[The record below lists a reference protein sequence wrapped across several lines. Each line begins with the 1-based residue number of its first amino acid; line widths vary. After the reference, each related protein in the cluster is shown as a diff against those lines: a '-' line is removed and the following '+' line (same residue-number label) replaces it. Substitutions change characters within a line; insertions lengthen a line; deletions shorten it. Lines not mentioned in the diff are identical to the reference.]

1 MAETAAGAFI
11 ATIAQLSSNFGE
23 NYVCVGPWYPS
34 SYIDTEN
41 TMNGKAGGD
50 FGQNLFH
57 KHLVFPWAVTRSRTW
72 MQYCYCC
79 NVLTMTC
86 LLLCMLALNILNL
99 GKQNAQ
105 IFQTDYENGVKASE
119 GTKRHCLQHVIV
131 TYCVWNILTGRCLL
145 LRARNVPSRGFH
157 NHGDHGATKPPVPCD
172 FCVGFPISCLLT
184 LSRHLFSIV
193 S

>member
-1 MAETAAGAFI
+1 M
-11 ATIAQLSSNFGE
+11 AQLSSNFGE

-105 IFQTDYENGVKASE
+105 IFPTDYENGVKASE
-119 GTKRHCLQHVIV
+119 GYKRHCLQHVIV

-145 LRARNVPSRGFH
+145 LASSSQRTFARISQSRRSRSNQTTRPLWFLRW
-157 NHGDHGATKPPVPCD
+157 
-172 FCVGFPISCLLT
+172 FPHFMFT
-184 LSRHLFSIV
+184 YFV
-193 S
+193 